1 MRAVTTIL
9 FLIIFIASC
18 RQQNKKVSRFD
29 NISKSDTTCLKE
41 LEKAKKDFNKGKLIY
56 CNYTQFPRLRC
67 ENEMAQLLKK
77 YNISFENEYASD
89 VIIEGQTDGCYCDFM
104 QEQIETQHGK
114 KFIDSLLYI
123 ADSIFISKNLDKT
136 YDYSGWDKPPVFP
149 GDKKLDPTNHSGLQ
163 AEFEKLIHYPK
174 NYVYKTET
182 NSMAMVKIY
191 LDLDQQGNAKAD
203 IAEFIF
209 WNPKTKKDDF
219 NTDVYKPFEK
229 IIIPLIEQTK
239 WTPAKIKS
247 FDVKSKSEIFI
258 YFK

>member
-1 MRAVTTIL
+1 MGGLENVEIFQL
-9 FLIIFIASC
+9 LIFIASC

-114 KFIDSLLYI
+114 
-123 ADSIFISKNLDKT
+123 
-136 YDYSGWDKPPVFP
+136 
-149 GDKKLDPTNHSGLQ
+149 
-163 AEFEKLIHYPK
+163 
-174 NYVYKTET
+174 
-182 NSMAMVKIY
+182 
-191 LDLDQQGNAKAD
+191 
-203 IAEFIF
+203 
-209 WNPKTKKDDF
+209 
-219 NTDVYKPFEK
+219 
-229 IIIPLIEQTK
+229 
-239 WTPAKIKS
+239 
-247 FDVKSKSEIFI
+247 
-258 YFK
+258 